1 MRWSIRLGTI
11 AGIRIEV
18 HVTFLLMLAGV
29 AFFTASGPRD
39 AAHAAAQAAPGFRDA
54 FHTVLHLVLLFA
66 CVVLHELGHALTA
79 QRFGI
84 RTREIVLLPIGGV
97 ARLERM
103 PEKPSQELAV
113 AIAGP
118 AVNVVLATAFGVALF
133 ALGTPAVMILE
144 RAGGNG
150 TLEFLLLANLSMLIF
165 NLVPA
170 FPMDGGRVLRAGLA
184 MFMPYTR
191 ATRFASLVGQGF
203 ALLFAAAGIFVLR
216 SPVLV
221 FIALFVFVTA
231 GEERALVQTRSSLTG
246 LPVSAA
252 MVTAFVSLET
262 RHELA
267 YAVDLLLAGEQR
279 DFPVLE
285 DGQLLGMLSR
295 DDLLKGMRT
304 EGPESPV
311 GRLVRLDIAPIESSM
326 PLDAALQRM
335 SALRQN
341 ALPVVARGRLV
352 GLLTLEN
359 IRELLLVL
367 EARQRHAGLA

>member
-1 MRWSIRLGTI
+1 MRWSIRLGTV

-18 HVTFLLMLAGV
+18 HVTFLLMLAG
-29 AFFTASGPRD
+29 FSLFSASGVRE
-39 AAHAAAQAAPGFRDA
+39 AL
-54 FHTVLHLVLLFA
+54 HTALNLALLFL
-66 CVVLHELGHALTA
+66 CVVLHELGHALA
-79 QRFGI
+79 ARRFGI

-103 PEKPSQELAV
+103 PEKPAQEMVV
-113 AIAGP
+113 ALAGP
-118 AVNVVLATAFGVALF
+118 AVNVVILTLLGGVLM
-133 ALGTPAVMILE
+133 ALGAHPATVWA
-144 RAGGNG
+144 RAQADS
-150 TLEFLLLANLSMLIF
+150 TLEFLLLANVAMIAF
-165 NLVPA
+165 NLIPA

-184 MFMPYTR
+184 MFLPYVR
-191 ATRFASLVGQGF
+191 ATRIASLVGQGF
-203 ALLFAAAGIFVLR
+203 ALLFAGVGVLYFR
-216 SPVLV
+216 ESPALV
-221 FIALFVFVTA
+221 FIALFVFVIA

-262 RHELA
+262 RHEVA
-267 YAVDLLLAGEQR
+267 YAVDLLLASEQR

-295 DDLLKGMRT
+295 DDLLRGVRT
-304 EGPESPV
+304 EGPGAPI
-311 GRLVRLDIAPIESSM
+311 GRLVRVDVSPLEASM

-335 SALRQN
+335 SAARLT

-352 GLLTLEN
+352 GLLTLDN
-359 IRELLLVL
+359 IRELLLVQ

>member
-1 MRWSIRLGTI
+1 MRWSIRLGSL
-11 AGIRIEV
+11 AGIRIEM

-29 AFFTASGPRD
+29 AWFTSSGL
-39 AAHAAAQAAPGFRDA
+39 RDA
-54 FHTVLHLVLLFA
+54 FHTALHLVLLFG
-66 CVVLHELGHALTA
+66 CVLLHELGHALA
-79 QRFGI
+79 ARRYGI

-103 PEKPSQELAV
+103 PEKPAQELVV

-118 AVNVVLATAFGVALF
+118 AVNVVLATIFGAVLF
-133 ALGTPAVMILE
+133 AMGTPTDQILA
-144 RAGGNG
+144 RAEGEG
-150 TLEFLLLANLSMLIF
+150 TLEFLLFANLAMLAF

-170 FPMDGGRVLRAGLA
+170 FPMDGGRVLRAVMA
-184 MFMPYTR
+184 MFLPYTR
-191 ATRFASLVGQGF
+191 ATRYASLVGQGF
-203 ALLFAAAGIFVLR
+203 ALLFAAVGIFVLK

-231 GEERALVQTRSSLTG
+231 GEERSLVQTRSSLTG

-267 YAVDLLLAGEQR
+267 YAVDLLLAGEQQ

-295 DDLLKGMRT
+295 ADLLRGMRT
-304 EGPESPV
+304 EGPDSPV
-311 GRLVRLDIAPIESSM
+311 GRLVRLDVAPIEASM

-335 SALRQN
+335 SATRQN

-352 GLLTLEN
+352 GMLTVEN

>member
-18 HVTFLLMLAGV
+18 HVTFLLLLAGV
-29 AFFTASGPRD
+29 SLLGAAGPGEALHTA
-39 AAHAAAQAAPGFRDA
+39 
-54 FHTVLHLVLLFA
+54 LNLLLLFV
-66 CVVLHELGHALTA
+66 CVVLHELGHALA
-79 QRFGI
+79 ARRFGI

-103 PEKPSQELAV
+103 PEKPAHEMVV
-113 AIAGP
+113 ALAGP
-118 AVNVVLATAFGVALF
+118 AVNLVLLTLIGGVLFGLGAHPVTVLARAQADS
-133 ALGTPAVMILE
+133 TP
-144 RAGGNG
+144 
-150 TLEFLLLANLSMLIF
+150 EFLLFANFAMIAF
-165 NLVPA
+165 NLIPA
-170 FPMDGGRVLRAGLA
+170 FPMDGGRVLRALLA
-184 MFMPYTR
+184 MFMPFVR
-191 ATRFASLVGQGF
+191 ATRIASLVGQGF
-203 ALLFAAAGIFVLR
+203 ALLFAAVGVLWFR
-216 SPVLV
+216 TNPALV
-221 FIALFVFVTA
+221 FIALFVFVIA
-231 GEERALVQTRSSLTG
+231 GEERTLVQTRSSLTG

-262 RHELA
+262 RHEVA

-295 DDLLKGMRT
+295 DDLLRGMRT
-304 EGPESPV
+304 EGPEAPI
-311 GRLVRLDIAPIESSM
+311 GRLVHTDVAPLEASM

-335 SALRQN
+335 SATRQS

-352 GLLTLEN
+352 GLLTLDN
-359 IRELLLVL
+359 IRELLLVQ

>member
-1 MRWSIRLGTI
+1 MRWSIRLGTLF
-11 AGIRIEV
+11 GIRIEM
-18 HVTFLLMLAGV
+18 HVTFLLMLGGV
-29 AFFTASGPRD
+29 ALFTSTGPRD
-39 AAHAAAQAAPGFRDA
+39 ALQ
-54 FHTVLHLVLLFA
+54 TVLDLLLLFG
-66 CVVLHELGHALTA
+66 CVLLHELGHALSA
-79 QRFGI
+79 RRYGI

-103 PEKPSQELAV
+103 PEKPAQELVV

-118 AVNVVLATAFGVALF
+118 AVNVVLATVFGTILVAR
-133 ALGTPAVMILE
+133 GVTPVELYE
-144 RAGGNG
+144 RWRGGG
-150 TLEFLLLANLSMLIF
+150 LVEFLFMANVGMFAF
-165 NLVPA
+165 NLIPA
-170 FPMDGGRVLRAGLA
+170 FPMDGGRVLRALLA
-184 MFMPYTR
+184 MFMPFAR
-191 ATRFASLVGQGF
+191 ATRYATIVGQGL
-203 ALLFAAAGIFVLR
+203 ALVFAAVGLFYFNT
-216 SPVLV
+216 SPMLV
-221 FIALFVFVTA
+221 FIALFVFVIA
-231 GEERALVQTRSSLTG
+231 GEERTLVQTRSSLTG

-262 RHELA
+262 RHELT
-267 YAVDLLLAGEQR
+267 YAVDLLLAGEQQ

-295 DDLLKGMRT
+295 DDLLRGMRT
-304 EGPESPV
+304 EGPDSPV
-311 GRLVRLDIAPIESSM
+311 GRLVRLDVPPIEASM

-335 SALRQN
+335 SATRQN

>member
-1 MRWSIRLGTI
+1 MRWSIRLGTV

-29 AFFTASGPRD
+29 AVYASSGHPDVFRW
-39 AAHAAAQAAPGFRDA
+39 ALRVLVIFGF
-54 FHTVLHLVLLFA
+54 VLM
-66 CVVLHELGHALTA
+66 HELGHALSA
-79 QRFGI
+79 GRYGI

-103 PEKPSQELAV
+103 PEKPAQELVV
-113 AIAGP
+113 ALAGP
-118 AVNVVLATAFGVALF
+118 AVNFVFATIFATILFTRGAPPVA
-133 ALGTPAVMILE
+133 ILD
-144 RAGGNG
+144 RWVGGG
-150 TLEFLLLANLSMLIF
+150 TLEFLLVVNGGMLLF

-170 FPMDGGRVLRAGLA
+170 FPMDGGRVLRAILA
-184 MFMPYTR
+184 MFVPYTR
-191 ATRFASLVGQGF
+191 ATRYATLVGQGF
-203 ALLFAAAGIFVLR
+203 ALIFAAVGIFVVPN
-216 SPVLV
+216 PVLV
-221 FIALFVFVTA
+221 FIALFVFMTA
-231 GEERALVQTRSSLTG
+231 GEERALVQTRTSLTG

-267 YAVDLLLAGEQR
+267 YAVDLLLAGEQH

-304 EGPESPV
+304 EGPDSPV
-311 GRLVRLDIAPIESSM
+311 GRLVRLDVGPIESSM
-326 PLDAALQRM
+326 PLDAAMQRM

>member
-1 MRWSIRLGTI
+1 
-11 AGIRIEV
+11 
-18 HVTFLLMLAGV
+18 
-29 AFFTASGPRD
+29 
-39 AAHAAAQAAPGFRDA
+39 
-54 FHTVLHLVLLFA
+54 
-66 CVVLHELGHALTA
+66 
-79 QRFGI
+79 
-84 RTREIVLLPIGGV
+84 
-97 ARLERM
+97 
-103 PEKPSQELAV
+103 
-113 AIAGP
+113 
-118 AVNVVLATAFGVALF
+118 VNVVLATAFGVALF
-133 ALGTPAVMILE
+133 AAGTPAVMILE

-150 TLEFLLLANLSMLIF
+150 TLEFLLVANVFMLVF
-165 NLVPA
+165 NLIPA

-184 MFMPYTR
+184 MFMPYAR
-191 ATRFASLVGQGF
+191 ATRFASIVGQGF
-203 ALLFAAAGIFVLR
+203 ALLFASLGIFVLHNA
-216 SPVLV
+216 VLV

-267 YAVDLLLAGEQR
+267 YAVDLLLAGEQH

-304 EGPESPV
+304 EGPGSPV

>member
-18 HVTFLLMLAGV
+18 HVTFLLLLVWVALGAGGG
-29 AFFTASGPRD
+29 ARD
-39 AAHAAAQAAPGFRDA
+39 VLRAAMS
-54 FHTVLHLVLLFA
+54 LLLLSA
-66 CVVLHELGHALTA
+66 CVMLHEFGHALA
-79 QRFGI
+79 ARRYGI

-103 PEKPSQELAV
+103 PEKPAQEMVV
-113 AIAGP
+113 ALAGP
-118 AVNVVLATAFGVALF
+118 AVNVVLATAIGAALIASGAPADAIWKGAENGRLPEF
-133 ALGTPAVMILE
+133 LFLANAVM
-144 RAGGNG
+144 
-150 TLEFLLLANLSMLIF
+150 LAF

-184 MFMPYTR
+184 MAMPYAR
-191 ATRFASLVGQGF
+191 ATRFASLTGQAIAIVFAVVGIVF
-203 ALLFAAAGIFVLR
+203 HAW
-216 SPVLV
+216 VLV

-231 GEERALVQTRSSLTG
+231 GEERALVQTRTSLAG

-267 YAVDLLLAGEQR
+267 YAVDLLLASEQR

-295 DDLLKGMRT
+295 DDLLRGMGS
-304 EGPESPV
+304 EGPGSPV
-311 GRLVRLDIAPIESSM
+311 GRLVRLDVSPLEASM

-335 SALRQN
+335 SAARAA
-341 ALPVVARGRLV
+341 ALPVVSRGRLV
-352 GLLTLEN
+352 GMLTIEN
-359 IRELLLVL
+359 VRELLLVL
-367 EARQRHAGLA
+367 EARQRHAGVA

>member
-11 AGIRIEV
+11 AGIRLEV

-29 AFFTASGPRD
+29 ALLTSTGP
-39 AAHAAAQAAPGFRDA
+39 RDA
-54 FHTVLHLVLLFA
+54 FHTALHLLLLFA
-66 CVVLHELGHALTA
+66 CVVLHEFGHALA
-79 QRFGI
+79 ARRFGI
-84 RTREIVLLPIGGV
+84 RTREIVLLPIGGL

-103 PEKPSQELAV
+103 PEKPEQEMVV
-113 AIAGP
+113 ALAGP
-118 AVNVVLATAFGVALF
+118 GVNVVLATIFGGILF
-133 ALGTPAVMILE
+133 ATGVRPENIIP
-144 RAGGNG
+144 RAAGEG
-150 TLEFLLLANLSMLIF
+150 TLEFLLFANVAMLLF

-184 MFMPYTR
+184 FFMPYAR
-191 ATRFASLVGQGF
+191 ATRYASLVGQGF
-203 ALLFAAAGIFVLR
+203 ALVFAATGVFVFR
-216 SPVLV
+216 NPVLV

-262 RHELA
+262 RHELS
-267 YAVDLLLAGEQR
+267 YAVDLLLAGEQQ

-285 DGQLLGMLSR
+285 DGHLLGMLSR
-295 DDLLKGMRT
+295 DDLLRGMRA

-311 GRLVRLDIAPIESSM
+311 GRLVRLDVPPLEASM

-335 SALRQN
+335 SAARQN
-341 ALPVVARGRLV
+341 ALPVVSRGRLV
-352 GLLTLEN
+352 GLLTVEN

-367 EARQRHAGLA
+367 EARQRHAGMA

>member
-1 MRWSIRLGTI
+1 MRWTIRIGTLF
-11 AGIRIEV
+11 GIRIEV
-18 HVTFLLMLAGV
+18 HVTFLLALGAV
-29 AFFTASGPRD
+29 AVFASSGHPD
-39 AAHAAAQAAPGFRDA
+39 VFRA
-54 FHTVLHLVLLFA
+54 TLQVLLVFG
-66 CVVLHELGHALTA
+66 CVLLHELGHALAA
-79 QRFGI
+79 QRYGI

-103 PEKPSQELAV
+103 PEKPAEELVV
-113 AIAGP
+113 ALAGP

-133 ALGTPAVMILE
+133 AMGTPPFAILD
-144 RAGGNG
+144 RAAGDG
-150 TLEFLLLANLSMLIF
+150 TLEMLLLANLAMLAF
-165 NLVPA
+165 NLIPA

-184 MFMPYTR
+184 AFMPYAR
-191 ATRFASLVGQGF
+191 ATRYATFVGQGF
-203 ALLFAAAGIFVLR
+203 ALVFAAIGIFWFARL
-216 SPVLV
+216 PVLV

-231 GEERALVQTRSSLTG
+231 GEERTLVQTRSSLTG

-262 RHELA
+262 RHELT
-267 YAVDLLLAGEQR
+267 YAVDLLLAGEQH

-285 DGQLLGMLSR
+285 DGHLLGMLSR
-295 DDLLKGMRT
+295 DDLLRGMRT

-311 GRLVRLDIAPIESSM
+311 GRLVRLDVAPIEASM
-326 PLDAALQRM
+326 PLAAALQRM
-335 SALRQN
+335 SAARQS

-359 IRELLLVL
+359 ISELLLVL

>member
-1 MRWSIRLGTI
+1 MRWTLRLGTLF
-11 AGIRIEV
+11 GIRIEV

-29 AFFTASGPRD
+29 ALFTSTGP
-39 AAHAAAQAAPGFRDA
+39 RDA
-54 FHTVLHLVLLFA
+54 FHTALHLILLFA
-66 CVVLHELGHALTA
+66 CVVLHELGHALAA
-79 QRFGI
+79 QRYGI

-103 PEKPSQELAV
+103 PEKPVQELVV
-113 AIAGP
+113 ALAGP
-118 AVNVVLATAFGVALF
+118 AVNVVLATIVGAVLF
-133 ALGTPAVMILE
+133 ALGTPPVAILD
-144 RAGGNG
+144 RAAGDG
-150 TLEFLLLANLSMLIF
+150 TLEFLLLANATMLVF

-170 FPMDGGRVLRAGLA
+170 FPMDGGRVLRATLA
-184 MFMPYTR
+184 MFLPYAR
-191 ATRFASLVGQGF
+191 ATRYASLVGQGF
-203 ALLFAAAGIFVLR
+203 ALVFAAVGIFVLKN
-216 SPVLV
+216 PVLV

-231 GEERALVQTRSSLTG
+231 GEERSLVQTRSSLTG

-262 RHELA
+262 RHELT
-267 YAVDLLLAGEQR
+267 YAVDLLLAGEQH

-295 DDLLKGMRT
+295 DDLLRGMRA
-304 EGPESPV
+304 EGPDAPV
-311 GRLVRLDIAPIESSM
+311 GRLVRLDVAPVEATM

-335 SALRQN
+335 SAARQS

-352 GLLTLEN
+352 GMLTLEN

>member
-18 HVTFLLMLAGV
+18 HVTFLLGFAWLVAVSSTGPRNALLV
-29 AFFTASGPRD
+29 AFELA
-39 AAHAAAQAAPGFRDA
+39 
-54 FHTVLHLVLLFA
+54 LIFA
-66 CVVLHELGHALTA
+66 CVLLHELGHALA
-79 QRFGI
+79 ARRYGI

-103 PEKPSQELAV
+103 PEKPAQEMFV

-118 AVNVVLATAFGVALF
+118 AVNVVIATLVGVLLF
-133 ALGTPAVMILE
+133 ARGATPAAIL
-144 RAGGNG
+144 AGARLGG
-150 TLEFLLLANLSMLIF
+150 PLESLLAWNIAMFAF

-184 MFMPYTR
+184 LFLPYVR
-191 ATRFASLVGQGF
+191 ATRYASLVGQGF
-203 ALLFAAAGIFVLR
+203 ALLFALAGVIYQNWALVL
-216 SPVLV
+216 
-221 FIALFVFVTA
+221 IALFVFVTA
-231 GEERALVQTRSSLTG
+231 GEERSLVQTRTSLTG

-262 RHELA
+262 RHELQ
-267 YAVDLLLAGEQR
+267 YAVDLLLASEQK

-285 DGQLLGMLSR
+285 EGQLLGMLSR
-295 DDLLKGMRT
+295 DDLLRGMSA

-311 GRLVRLDIAPIESSM
+311 GRLVRLDVAPIEASM

-335 SALRQN
+335 SASRQE
-341 ALPVVARGRLV
+341 ALPVMARGRLV

-367 EARQRHAGLA
+367 EARQRRAGLA

>member
-29 AFFTASGPRD
+29 ALFTSKGPRD
-39 AAHAAAQAAPGFRDA
+39 AL
-54 FHTVLHLVLLFA
+54 HTTLDLVLLFT
-66 CVVLHELGHALTA
+66 CVVLHELGHALA
-79 QRFGI
+79 AKRYGI

-103 PEKPSQELAV
+103 PERPAQEMFVAV
-113 AIAGP
+113 AGP
-118 AVNVVLATAFGVALF
+118 AVNVVLVTIFGGLLFMQGARPETILARATSDGL
-133 ALGTPAVMILE
+133 
-144 RAGGNG
+144 
-150 TLEFLLLANLSMLIF
+150 LEFLFFANLAMIVF
-165 NLVPA
+165 NMVPA

-184 MFMPYTR
+184 FFMPYAR
-191 ATRFASLVGQGF
+191 ATRYASLVGQGF
-203 ALLFAAAGIFVLR
+203 ALLFAAVGIFVLK

-231 GEERALVQTRSSLTG
+231 GEERTLVQTRTSLTG

-262 RHELA
+262 RHEVQ
-267 YAVDLLLAGEQR
+267 YAVDLLLASEQK

-295 DDLLKGMRT
+295 DDLLRGMGH
-304 EGPESPV
+304 EGPDSPV
-311 GRLVRLDIAPIESSM
+311 GRLVRLDVMPIEASM

-335 SALRQN
+335 SASRQN
-341 ALPVVARGRLV
+341 ALPVMARGRLV

-359 IRELLLVL
+359 VRELLLVL

>member
-1 MRWSIRLGTI
+1 MRWSIRIGTV

-29 AFFTASGPRD
+29 ALFTTAGPRD
-39 AAHAAAQAAPGFRDA
+39 AL
-54 FHTVLHLVLLFA
+54 HTTLDLALLFA
-66 CVVLHELGHALTA
+66 CVVLHELGHALA
-79 QRFGI
+79 ARRYGI

-103 PEKPSQELAV
+103 PEKPGQEMVV
-113 AIAGP
+113 ALAGP
-118 AVNVVLATAFGVALF
+118 AVNVVLVTFFGGWLL
-133 ALGTPAVMILE
+133 ALGARPDTLLE
-144 RAGGNG
+144 RARGEG
-150 TLEFLLLANLSMLIF
+150 TLEFLLFANLAMIVF
-165 NLVPA
+165 NMIPA
-170 FPMDGGRVLRAGLA
+170 FPMDGGRVLRSGLA
-184 MFMPYTR
+184 LVMPFAR
-191 ATRFASLVGQGF
+191 ATRYASLVGQGF
-203 ALLFAAAGIFVLR
+203 ALLFAAAGVFLFK

-262 RHELA
+262 RHEVS
-267 YAVDLLLAGEQR
+267 YAVDLLLAGEQQ

-295 DDLLKGMRT
+295 DDLLRGMRA
-304 EGPESPV
+304 EGPAAPV
-311 GRLVRLDIAPIESSM
+311 GRIVRMDVPPIEASM

-335 SALRQN
+335 SAARQN
-341 ALPVVARGRLV
+341 ALPVVSRGRLV

>member
-18 HVTFLLMLAGV
+18 HVTFLLMLAGF
-29 AFFTASGPRD
+29 ALFTSTGPRS
-39 AAHAAAQAAPGFRDA
+39 A
-54 FHTVLHLVLLFA
+54 FITVLDLLLLFA
-66 CVVLHELGHALTA
+66 CVVLHELGHALA
-79 QRFGI
+79 ARRYGI

-103 PEKPSQELAV
+103 PEKPAQEMFV

-118 AVNVVLATAFGVALF
+118 AVNVVLATVFGGLLF
-133 ALGTPAVMILE
+133 LQGTPAEQILA
-144 RAGGNG
+144 RASADG
-150 TLEFLLLANLSMLIF
+150 LVEFLLFANLMMIGF
-165 NLVPA
+165 NLIPA

-184 MFMPYTR
+184 FFMPYAR
-191 ATRFASLVGQGF
+191 ATRYASLVGQGF
-203 ALLFAAAGIFVLR
+203 ALLFAAAGVFMHNWA
-216 SPVLV
+216 LV

-231 GEERALVQTRSSLTG
+231 GEERTLVQTRTSLTG

-262 RHELA
+262 RHELQ
-267 YAVDLLLAGEQR
+267 YAVDLLLASEQK

-285 DGQLLGMLSR
+285 DGQLLGMLTR
-295 DDLLKGMRT
+295 DDLLRGMSR

-311 GRLVRLDIAPIESSM
+311 GRLVRLDVAPIEASM
-326 PLDAALQRM
+326 PLDVALQRM
-335 SALRQN
+335 SAARQD
-341 ALPVVARGRLV
+341 ALPVMARGRLV
-352 GLLTLEN
+352 GMLTLEN
-359 IRELLLVL
+359 VRELLLVL

>member
-1 MRWSIRLGTI
+1 MRWSIRLGTV

-29 AFFTASGPRD
+29 ALFTSKGPRD
-39 AAHAAAQAAPGFRDA
+39 AI
-54 FHTVLHLVLLFA
+54 HTALDLVLLFT
-66 CVVLHELGHALTA
+66 CVVLHELGHALAA

-103 PEKPSQELAV
+103 PEKPAQEMFV
-113 AIAGP
+113 AFAGP
-118 AVNVVLATAFGVALF
+118 AVNLVIATVFGAVLLAQGARPDTILARATGQGLV
-133 ALGTPAVMILE
+133 E
-144 RAGGNG
+144 Y
-150 TLEFLLLANLSMLIF
+150 LLLANVFMIVF
-165 NLVPA
+165 NLIPA

-184 MFMPYTR
+184 FFMPYAR
-191 ATRFASLVGQGF
+191 ATRYASLVGQGF
-203 ALLFAAAGIFVLR
+203 ALLFAVAGLFLKN
-216 SPVLV
+216 PVLV

-231 GEERALVQTRSSLTG
+231 GEERSLVQTRTSLTG

-262 RHELA
+262 RHELQ
-267 YAVDLLLAGEQR
+267 YAVDLLLASEQK

-285 DGQLLGMLSR
+285 EGQLLGMLSR
-295 DDLLKGMRT
+295 DDLLRGMGH

-311 GRLVRLDIAPIESSM
+311 GRLVRLDVAPLEASM

-335 SALRQN
+335 SAARQS
-341 ALPVVARGRLV
+341 ALPVMARGRLV
-352 GLLTLEN
+352 GMLTLEN
-359 IRELLLVL
+359 VRELLLVL

>member
-1 MRWSIRLGTI
+1 MRWSIRLGTV

-29 AFFTASGPRD
+29 AFFTASGSRD
-39 AAHAAAQAAPGFRDA
+39 AASTAAQAAPGFRDG

-66 CVVLHELGHALTA
+66 CVVLHELGHALA
-79 QRFGI
+79 AKRFGI

-103 PEKPSQELAV
+103 PEKPVQELAV

-144 RAGGNG
+144 RAEGNG
-150 TLEFLLLANLSMLIF
+150 TLEFLLVANLSMLIF

-203 ALLFAAAGIFVLR
+203 ALLFAAAGIFLLH

-231 GEERALVQTRSSLTG
+231 GEERVLVQTRTSLTG

-267 YAVDLLLAGEQR
+267 YAVDLLLAGEQH

-304 EGPESPV
+304 EGPDSPV
-311 GRLVRLDIAPIESSM
+311 GRLVRLDVGPIESSM
-326 PLDAALQRM
+326 PLDAAMQRM

>member
-11 AGIRIEV
+11 SGIRIEV

-39 AAHAAAQAAPGFRDA
+39 AAHAAAQAAGYRDP

-118 AVNVVLATAFGVALF
+118 AVNVVLATALGGVLF

-144 RAGGNG
+144 RAEGNG
-150 TLEFLLLANLSMLIF
+150 TLEFLFIANITMLLF

-184 MFMPYTR
+184 MFLPYAR

-203 ALLFAAAGIFVLR
+203 ALLFAAAGIFLLHNA
-216 SPVLV
+216 VLV

-231 GEERALVQTRSSLTG
+231 GEERAFVQTRSSLTG

-267 YAVDLLLAGEQR
+267 YAVDLLLAGEQH

-295 DDLLKGMRT
+295 DDLLRGMRT
-304 EGPESPV
+304 EGPGSPV
-311 GRLVRLDIAPIESSM
+311 GRLVRLDIGPIESSM
-326 PLDAALQRM
+326 PLDAAMQRM
-335 SALRQN
+335 SALRQT